1 MLTGDCLYRLLR
13 KGAPADFETS
23 FLRSQGSR
31 FDGDTVAVST
41 VPATFDTP
49 GGIVVG
55 MTTSTLASRL
65 RARFGRRRDD
75 RTLGSSV
82 SAARAV
88 ELVRDGA
95 ALIDVRESQEWK
107 SGHAPQA
114 IHVPLGKIDT
124 APRRLS
130 ASTPVLV
137 VCASGMRSR
146 TGAKKL
152 RDAGFEAA
160 SVSGGMSAWEQAG
173 GAVRR

>member
-1 MLTGDCLYRLLR
+1 
-13 KGAPADFETS
+13 
-23 FLRSQGSR
+23 
-31 FDGDTVAVST
+31 
-41 VPATFDTP
+41 
-49 GGIVVG
+49 
-55 MTTSTLASRL
+55 MTTSTFASRL
-65 RARFGRRRDD
+65 RAMFTRNRDD
-75 RTLGSSV
+75 STLGSSV

-107 SGHAPQA
+107 AGHAPQA
-114 IHVPLGKIDT
+114 IHVPLAKIDT

-130 ASTPVLV
+130 ANAQVLV

-152 RDAGFEAA
+152 RDAGFDAA
-160 SVSGGMSAWEQAG
+160 SISGGMTAWEQSG